1 MERTLLDR
9 PETLVPQAEDVR
21 LAQESSRSLAA
32 LDSGKKWNPVQ
43 LAVTSHDLQVAVPL
57 PASVVRM
64 VLDILSHVAKGDAVT
79 VVASRAELTT
89 QEAAD
94 ILNVSRPFVIQLI
107 ETKQLPH
114 RKVGTHR
121 RILFSDVMD
130 YKRRVDAARLESL
143 RELAE
148 QAQELNMGY

>member
-1 MERTLLDR
+1 MEGSLLDR
-9 PETLVPQAEDVR
+9 PETLVPQAEDIR
-21 LAQESSRSLAA
+21 LAEASSRSLAA
-32 LDSGKKWNPVQ
+32 LDSGKKPNAFQ
-43 LAVTSHDLQVAVPL
+43 LAVTTDDHREAVPI
-57 PASVVRM
+57 PSSVVRIL
-64 VLDILSHVAKGDAVT
+64 LDILSHVAKGNAVT
-79 VVASRAELTT
+79 LVASHAELTT

-107 ETKQLPH
+107 DSKQLPH

-121 RILFSDVMD
+121 RILFSDVME
-130 YKRRVDAARLESL
+130 YKRRMDAARLETL